1 VDLPDVTGGIAWRAD
16 RLGLFDSFKKKFS
29 PSKGES
35 RISLSR
41 KIQESP
47 QDPQARQKLG
57 LFLLRQ
63 GEIVE
68 GTDQL
73 ARAAILYEKGGFTA
87 KAIAVVRQLVKN
99 DPSSIDFHQWLIRLL
114 AQHGH
119 TADAQNAMLSVSA
132 GEIRFPSEEKKIEF
146 YQGVAENL
154 PDNPLPSL
162 LIADIYL
169 YQRKLFEA
177 IGEMSRIVPLVA
189 PSGMEK
195 DFASRM
201 NVLTSLSGDNPELL
215 EPCGFLWVS
224 AGKPEEA
231 LPYLKK
237 AAELARSSG
246 DSDRG
251 KEADQVISLLEDG
264 QAEAFTG
271 AMSFPDALERIR
283 APEEPSPPTAEEKK
297 ISPREE
303 GGDESMVQSAVEKLQ
318 AKVKEEIGETD
329 PEARYNLGIAYK
341 EMGLLH
347 EAAEEFRLSRSNPAL
362 FLGASCLLAETFAE
376 KGDLAMALE
385 TLDEVLAAESIS
397 PNEARDV
404 RYQKAILLTRN
415 GKDEDAKEIFLS
427 LYESSPDYRDL
438 RERVQKFQG

>member
-1 VDLPDVTGGIAWRAD
+1 VNLPDVTGGIAWRAD
-16 RLGLFDSFKKKFS
+16 RVGLFDSFKKKFS

-35 RISLSR
+35 RTSLSR

-68 GTDQL
+68 GNDQL

-99 DPSSIDFHQWLIRLL
+99 DPTNVEFHQWLIRLL

-119 TADAQNAMLSVSA
+119 TADAQNALLSVSA
-132 GEIRFPSEEKKIEF
+132 GEIRFPSDEKKIEF
-146 YQGVAENL
+146 YQGVAESL

-177 IGEMSRIVPLVA
+177 IGEMARIVPLVA
-189 PSGMEK
+189 LSEMEK

-201 NVLTSLSGDNPELL
+201 NVLTSLTGDNPELL

-237 AAELARSSG
+237 AAEHARSSG

-251 KEADQVISLLEDG
+251 EEAEKVISLLEDG

-271 AMSFPDALERIR
+271 AMSFPDALQRIQ
-283 APEEPSPPTAEEKK
+283 AHEEPSPPPAEEKK
-297 ISPREE
+297 PSPREE
-303 GGDESMVQSAVEKLQ
+303 GGDESMVQSAVDKLQ

-341 EMGLLH
+341 EMGLLD
-347 EAAEEFRLSRSNPAL
+347 EAAEEFRLSRSKPAL

-376 KGDLAMALE
+376 KGDLAKALE
-385 TLDEVLAAESIS
+385 TFDEVLAAESIS
-397 PNEARDV
+397 PDEARDV
-404 RYQKAILLTRN
+404 RYQKAILLTQN
-415 GKDEDAKEIFLS
+415 GKEEDAKEIFLS

-438 RERVQKFQG
+438 RKRVQNFQG

>member
-1 VDLPDVTGGIAWRAD
+1 M
-16 RLGLFDSFKKKFS
+16 GLFDSFRKKFS
-29 PSKGES
+29 QPQGEN
-35 RISLSR
+35 RASLSR

-87 KAIAVVRQLVKN
+87 KAIAVLRQLVKN
-99 DPSSIDFHQWLIRLL
+99 DPTNVEFHRWLIRLL

-119 TADAQNAMLSVSA
+119 MADALNALRAVA
-132 GEIRFPSEEKKIEF
+132 GGEIRFPSDDKRIEF

-162 LIADIYL
+162 LVADVYM

-177 IGEMSRIVPLVA
+177 VGELARIVPYVA
-189 PSGMEK
+189 SSGMEK

-201 NVLTSLSGDNPELL
+201 NVLTSLAGDHPEML

-224 AGKPEEA
+224 AGKTEEG
-231 LPYLKK
+231 LSYLRK
-237 AAELARSSG
+237 AAEHARSSG
-246 DSDRG
+246 DSDRQE
-251 KEADQVISLLEDG
+251 EADEVISLLEDG
-264 QAEAFTG
+264 RMDAIAG
-271 AMSFPDALERIR
+271 ATSFADALHKIR
-283 APEEPSPPTAEEKK
+283 APEKPPSPPVEEAGPL
-297 ISPREE
+297 PREE
-303 GGDESMVQSAVEKLQ
+303 SGDENMLQSAVEKLQ
-318 AKVKEEIGETD
+318 AKVKEEIGESD

-341 EMGLLH
+341 EMGLLD
-347 EAAEEFRLSRSNPAL
+347 EAAEEFRLSRSTPDL
-362 FLGASCLLAETFAE
+362 FLGSSCMLAETFAA
-376 KGDLAMALE
+376 KGDLGTAIE
-385 TLDEVLAAESIS
+385 TLDEVLATESIN
-397 PNEARDV
+397 PDEARDV
-404 RYQKAILLTRN
+404 RYQKALLLAQN
-415 GKDEDAKEIFLS
+415 GKEDEAQEIFIS

-438 RERVQKFQG
+438 RERVRKFQG

>member
-1 VDLPDVTGGIAWRAD
+1 VDLPDVTGSIAWRAD
-16 RLGLFDSFKKKFS
+16 RLGLFDSLKKKFS
-29 PSKGES
+29 QPSGEN
-35 RISLSR
+35 RTSLSR

-99 DPSSIDFHQWLIRLL
+99 DPTNVEFHRWIIRLL

-119 TADAQNAMLSVSA
+119 TADARNALQSVAA
-132 GEIRFPSEEKKIEF
+132 GEIRFPSDEKRIEF
-146 YQGVAENL
+146 YQGVSESL
-154 PDNPLPSL
+154 PDNPLPSI
-162 LIADIYL
+162 LIADVYL

-177 IGEMSRIVPLVA
+177 IGEMARIVPLVA
-189 PSGMEK
+189 SSGMEM

-201 NVLTSLSGDNPELL
+201 NVLTSLAGDNPELL
-215 EPCGFLWVS
+215 EPCGFLWLS
-224 AGKPEEA
+224 AGKTGEA
-231 LPYLKK
+231 LLYLKK
-237 AAELARSSG
+237 AAELSRSSE

-251 KEADQVISLLEDG
+251 EEADQVISLLEDG
-264 QAEAFTG
+264 QAEAIEG
-271 AMSFPDALERIR
+271 AMSFPDALRR
-283 APEEPSPPTAEEKK
+283 FQAPEEPSPPPAEEKK
-297 ISPREE
+297 PSPREE
-303 GGDESMVQSAVEKLQ
+303 GEDESMVQSAVEKLQ
-318 AKVKEEIGETD
+318 AKVNEEIGESD

-341 EMGLLH
+341 EMGLLD

-362 FLGASCLLAETFAE
+362 FLGASCLLAETFAA
-376 KGDLAMALE
+376 KGDLVTALE
-385 TLDEVLAAESIS
+385 TLDEVLATESIS
-397 PNEARDV
+397 PDETRDV
-404 RYQKAILLTRN
+404 RYQKAFLLTQN
-415 GKDEDAKEIFLS
+415 GKEEEGREIFLS

>member
-1 VDLPDVTGGIAWRAD
+1 VDLPAVTGSIAWRAN

-29 PSKGES
+29 TPSGEN
-35 RISLSR
+35 RTSLSR

-68 GTDQL
+68 GTDQI

-87 KAIAVVRQLVKN
+87 KAVAVVRQLVKN
-99 DPSSIDFHQWLIRLL
+99 DPTNVEFHQWLIRLL

-119 TADAQNAMLSVSA
+119 KADARNALQNVAA
-132 GEIRFPSEEKKIEF
+132 GEIRFPSDEKRIAF
-146 YQGVAENL
+146 YQAVSESL

-162 LIADIYL
+162 LIADVYL

-177 IGEMSRIVPLVA
+177 VGELARVVSLVA

-201 NVLTSLSGDNPELL
+201 NVLTSLAGDNPELL
-215 EPCGFLWVS
+215 EPCGFLWLS
-224 AGKPEEA
+224 AGKTEEA
-231 LPYLKK
+231 LPYLEK
-237 AAELARSSG
+237 AVQFVRNSG
-246 DSDRG
+246 DSDQEEG
-251 KEADQVISLLEDG
+251 AEQVISLLGDG
-264 QAEAFTG
+264 QVEAIAG
-271 AMSFPDALERIR
+271 AMSFRDALERIR
-283 APEEPSPPTAEEKK
+283 APEEPSPPPAEVKRPP
-297 ISPREE
+297 PREE
-303 GGDESMVQSAVEKLQ
+303 GEDENMLQSAVDKLQ
-318 AKVKEEIGETD
+318 AKVKEEIGESD

-341 EMGLLH
+341 EMGLLS
-347 EAAEEFRLSRSNPAL
+347 EAVEEFRLSRSNPAL

-385 TLDEVLAAESIS
+385 TLDEVLATESIS
-397 PNEARDV
+397 PDEARDV
-404 RYQKAILLTRN
+404 RYQKALLLTRN
-415 GKDEDAKEIFLS
+415 GKEEEGREIFLS

-438 RERVQKFQG
+438 RERVQAFKE